1 MLLSPSQL
9 NLPLD
14 NLYDSGTTSGDEKLY
29 ERLNYDL
36 FVKSS
41 KPWEQI
47 RTPEANQTKKK
58 LCKRYAIEFYKILV
72 SNSEI
77 LCYFWMLMCS
87 FTKPGVLYMVY
98 PLLIFGYA
106 ILEEQKP
113 GRYFWFFVIFYT
125 QVLIL
130 LNFVIQ
136 LQLW

>member
-1 MLLSPSQL
+1 M
-9 NLPLD
+9 
-14 NLYDSGTTSGDEKLY
+14 Y

-36 FVKSS
+36 FVRSS

-47 RTPEANQTKKK
+47 RAPESNLSKKK

-77 LCYFWMLMCS
+77 LCYFWMLGCA
-87 FTKPGVLYMVY
+87 FAKPGVLYMVY

-130 LNFVIQ
+130 LNFAIQ
-136 LQLW
+136 LALW

>member
-1 MLLSPSQL
+1 MLLAPSQL
-9 NLPLD
+9 SLPHD
-14 NLYDSGTTSGDEKLY
+14 NLSDSGTTSGDEKLY
-29 ERLNYDL
+29 EKLNYDL

-47 RTPEANQTKKK
+47 RIPEANLTKKK

-87 FTKPGVLYMVY
+87 FMKPGVLYMVY

-106 ILEEQKP
+106 ILEE
-113 GRYFWFFVIFYT
+113 
-125 QVLIL
+125 
-130 LNFVIQ
+130 
-136 LQLW
+136 